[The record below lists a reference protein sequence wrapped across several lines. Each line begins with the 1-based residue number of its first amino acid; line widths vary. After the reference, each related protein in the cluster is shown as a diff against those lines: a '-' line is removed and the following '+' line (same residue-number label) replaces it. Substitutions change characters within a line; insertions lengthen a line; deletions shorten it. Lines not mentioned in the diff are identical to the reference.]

1 MSTEQP
7 ETGAKSGTVALVGR
21 PNAGKS
27 TLMNRLLGEKLAIVS
42 DKPQT
47 TRHRLVG
54 ILSGEQGQMVFY
66 DTPGMHRPLHRLNR
80 TMVRHAT
87 DALNEADVVAMLI
100 DVTERFGKGDEFLL
114 ALVARATGPKVLV
127 LNKVDRVKKPALLP
141 VIDRYAKTGTFT
153 AIVPV
158 SALKGEGCDVLA
170 RELWNLLP
178 EGPPLFDRELLT
190 IHPERF
196 LVAER
201 IREKVLEQTR
211 DELPFATAVVLDRW
225 DEEPG
230 RDLLKIYASILT
242 ERPGQKK
249 ILVGREGSM
258 IKAIGIAAREDLEA
272 FLERRVYLD
281 LQVRVEAGWRE
292 SPRLLEELDRELGS
306 SLELD

>member
-1 MSTEQP
+1 M
-7 ETGAKSGTVALVGR
+7 
-21 PNAGKS
+21 
-27 TLMNRLLGEKLAIVS
+27 
-42 DKPQT
+42 
-47 TRHRLVG
+47 
-54 ILSGEQGQMVFY
+54 
-66 DTPGMHRPLHRLNR
+66 
-80 TMVRHAT
+80 
-87 DALNEADVVAMLI
+87 
-100 DVTERFGKGDEFLL
+100 
-114 ALVARATGPKVLV
+114 
-127 LNKVDRVKKPALLP
+127 
-141 VIDRYAKTGTFT
+141 
-153 AIVPV
+153 
-158 SALKGEGCDVLA
+158 LA

-211 DELPFATAVVLDRW
+211 DELPFTTAVVLDRW

-292 SPRLLEELDRELGS
+292 SPRLLEELDRDLGS